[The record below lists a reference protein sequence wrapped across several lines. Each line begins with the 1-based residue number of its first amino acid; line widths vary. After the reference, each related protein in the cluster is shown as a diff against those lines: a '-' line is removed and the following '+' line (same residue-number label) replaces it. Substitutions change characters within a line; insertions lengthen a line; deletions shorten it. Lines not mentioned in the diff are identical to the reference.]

1 MDAKERYAQWR
12 ARELEDE
19 DLTAELAAIE
29 GNETEIYER
38 FYTDLVFGTA
48 GLRGILGAGTNR
60 MNVYTVRRATQGLAR
75 YVRQLDE
82 FGSAAIAYDSRNKS
96 ERFAKEAASV
106 LAANGVRVYLY
117 PTLAPT
123 PMLSWAVRAY
133 GCTAGIVVTASHNPA
148 AYNGYKVYG
157 ADGCQMTSEAADA
170 VYRLIEQTDL
180 FEDVLTVD
188 FEESVELEQISMV
201 SERVIA
207 DYEQAVLACR
217 QRPGLLAE
225 SDLSVVY
232 TPLNGSGN
240 LPVRRVLAA
249 AGLRRLTVV
258 PEQELPDGNF
268 PTCGYPNPE
277 LPEAMQARFAQQYG
291 LSDYDARTLTA
302 SKALAGYFEATVAAG
317 AEA

>member
-1 MDAKERYAQWR
+1 
-12 ARELEDE
+12 
-19 DLTAELAAIE
+19 
-29 GNETEIYER
+29 
-38 FYTDLVFGTA
+38 
-48 GLRGILGAGTNR
+48 
-60 MNVYTVRRATQGLAR
+60 
-75 YVRQLDE
+75 
-82 FGSAAIAYDSRNKS
+82 
-96 ERFAKEAASV
+96 
-106 LAANGVRVYLY
+106 
-117 PTLAPT
+117 
-123 PMLSWAVRAY
+123 
-133 GCTAGIVVTASHNPA
+133 
-148 AYNGYKVYG
+148 YKVYG

-277 LPEAMQARFAQQYG
+277 LPEAMALGVALTERLGADLLIG
-291 LSDYDARTLTA
+291 TDPDSDRVGVGVAKNGRVTLLSGNEVGVLLTDYIGSARTERHTMPERPILVKSIVSTPLADLVAAHYGIETVNVLTGFKYIGETILHLEQQGEQERFVFGFEE
-302 SKALAGYFEATVAAG
+302 SCGYLPAGYVRDKDGVNAVMLICEMAAYYKEQG
-317 AEA
+317 ETLQSRIQALYETYGFYQNDLME